1 MPIVISRLSC
11 NVYVVE
17 LLDILVIVG
26 AFVLVMGLYGYL
38 RLSGKRG
45 RDKEALPDRRTSS
58 AKLHYSK
65 VHDAAFFDG
74 AAEDYAEVLN
84 RIKQMGG
91 G

>member
-1 MPIVISRLSC
+1 MHA
-11 NVYVVE
+11 VE
-17 LLDILVIVG
+17 LLDILLIVG
-26 AFVLVMGLYGYL
+26 TFVLVLGLYGYL
-38 RLSGKRG
+38 RLSGKLV
-45 RDKEALPDRRTSS
+45 RDKEALTHRRTSS
-58 AKLHYSK
+58 EKLHYSK